1 MDLLVSNSKDALFI
15 NQLNVLNAAM
25 SRAQQELASGK
36 RILNASDDPASVPAI
51 VQNQADLA
59 RVEQSQSNLNTLNSE
74 VGMASSDLES
84 AATIMDNISSL
95 AAEGA
100 SGTTSAQTRQVLAGQ
115 IQDLETQ
122 MVGIANST
130 NEGRYLFGGDSD
142 AAAPYSINYA
152 NTPPFT
158 ADTTAP
164 ATRLGIDAMG
174 NTFSIAMTATDIF
187 NNADPTQN
195 ILQSIENLRQGL
207 LTNNSPAITNAVTQL
222 ATADQHLNN
231 VQAFYGN
238 AESSITSALSAA
250 STMQLNLQTN
260 QSQLTDADQAQVIT
274 TEQTA
279 QTQQQAMLEMRA
291 QLPRGSLFDMLG

>member
-25 SRAQQELASGK
+25 SQAQQELASGK

-74 VGMASSDLES
+74 VGMASGDLES

-100 SGTTSAQTRQVLAGQ
+100 TGTTSAQTRQVLAGQ

-130 NEGRYLFGGDSD
+130 NEGRYLFGGDND
-142 AAAPYSINYA
+142 ATAPYSINYA
-152 NTPPFT
+152 NNCNIDNDVTVLPEPDSPTIATVSPLLILKEIFFT
-158 ADTTAP
+158 AEVLSEPVTK
-164 ATRLGIDAMG
+164 
-174 NTFSIAMTATDIF
+174 SILKFFIW
-187 NNADPTQN
+187 
-195 ILQSIENLRQGL
+195 R
-207 LTNNSPAITNAVTQL
+207 
-222 ATADQHLNN
+222 
-231 VQAFYGN
+231 
-238 AESSITSALSAA
+238 
-250 STMQLNLQTN
+250 
-260 QSQLTDADQAQVIT
+260 
-274 TEQTA
+274 
-279 QTQQQAMLEMRA
+279 
-291 QLPRGSLFDMLG
+291 RGSFIKRNYRQRFNFSAHIIQ

>member
-25 SRAQQELASGK
+25 SQAQQELASGK

-95 AAEGA
+95 AAQGA
-100 SGTTSAQTRQVLAGQ
+100 TGTTSAQTRQVLAGQ

-130 NEGRYLFGGDSD
+130 NEGRYLFGGDND
-142 AAAPYSINYA
+142 ATAPYSINYA

-158 ADTTAP
+158 ANTTAL

-174 NTFSIAMTATDIF
+174 NTFPIAMTATDIF
-187 NNADPTQN
+187 NNADPTQK
-195 ILQSIENLRQGL
+195 
-207 LTNNSPAITNAVTQL
+207 AC
-222 ATADQHLNN
+222 
-231 VQAFYGN
+231 
-238 AESSITSALSAA
+238 
-250 STMQLNLQTN
+250 
-260 QSQLTDADQAQVIT
+260 
-274 TEQTA
+274 
-279 QTQQQAMLEMRA
+279 
-291 QLPRGSLFDMLG
+291 